1 MDNTNKLPQGGEDVN
16 DRGELNHTPAPKR
29 AYGGVPDL
37 EEFRRKREEE
47 RKRDREHQQQ
57 AQVMAWLDA
66 HGVDA
71 KGKPK
76 PPTIDSI
83 YAHHLCSGAGGLW
96 SCQSGDGTG
105 SVIHA
110 WNGVYWKA
118 MNTEVGVGVVSEWLE
133 SVARHTASAKAAEKC
148 WAYASVRLRQRNP
161 LPAADPKRAIIP
173 CADTYVEIKPEG
185 FEVLAPDPALGM
197 VHAVNVKCR
206 GKVGKPYNPRELPQD
221 SLFYKFLA
229 HAQPDPAVRA
239 VIQEQCGMTLLPGNY
254 SQAAWWYGK
263 AGSGK
268 STLAELVEA
277 MHRQAV
283 RINLETLGDRFSLEP
298 LIGASLILVDE
309 VECEKWA
316 EGRFKTV
323 VSGNGIGIDRK
334 NEKALASYHSRAK
347 WIITSNG
354 APFVRDKSDG
364 VWRRLTVVQWN
375 NAVPASERVGD
386 LQKLIL
392 ENEAQLV
399 LDWMLEGARR
409 IVARGRALAE
419 HELPDA
425 VNQAKRGARHNSD
438 SVRAWSFEERVGTA
452 PGKWVPLEDVYAH
465 YKSWCEAQGY
475 TDSET
480 LTSRQFWRGMTEI
493 GLVDPS
499 KKANKRVNQGNLK
512 GKQKDHYELEIL
524 GRDVQQ
530 APAASPEPITW
541 PQPISFVI
549 EGRGSRDQNGN
560 YPVMRYVED
569 DQGNRIRVPLDTQ
582 VKNGPWR
589 NQDGSIFYTADDGEQ
604 VYLTDRPANAHEL
617 PGPPVA
623 PPCPLDDLMEQT
635 PAAPVRLTG

>member
-16 DRGELNHTPAPKR
+16 DRKEPSHASAAKR
-29 AYGGVPDL
+29 AYNDPADL
-37 EEFRRKREEE
+37 DEARRKRQAE
-47 RKRDREHQQQ
+47 RQREREQQEQ
-57 AQVMAWLDA
+57 AQVMSWLDA

-83 YAHHLCSGAGGLW
+83 YANHLCSGAGGLW

-118 MNTEVGVGVVSEWLE
+118 MNTEAGVGVVSQWFEDN
-133 SVARHTASAKAAEKC
+133 ARHAATAFAAEKC

-161 LPAADPKRAIIP
+161 LPAVDPKRAIIP
-173 CADTYVEIKPEG
+173 CADGYVEIKPEG
-185 FEVLAPDPALGM
+185 FEVLAPDPELGM
-197 VHAVNVKCR
+197 VHAVNVKCG
-206 GKVGKPYNPRELPQD
+206 GKLGKPYTPRQLPED
-221 SLFYKFLA
+221 SQFYKFLA

-375 NAVPASERVGD
+375 HAVPDDKRVGD

-438 SVRAWSFEERVGTA
+438 SVRAWSFEERVRTA
-452 PGKWVPLEDVYAH
+452 PGKWVPLEDVYAR
-465 YKSWCEAQGY
+465 YRSWCEVQGY

-480 LTSRQFWRGMTEI
+480 LTSRQFWRGMTEV

-499 KKANKRVNQGNLK
+499 KKANKRINDGKLK

-524 GRDVQQ
+524 GREDQEV
-530 APAASPEPITW
+530 PAATPVPTTW
-541 PQPISFVI
+541 PQQGILVRRSKG
-549 EGRGSRDQNGN
+549 ELDENGRLK
-560 YPVMRYVED
+560 VLRYVED
-569 DQGNRIRVPLDTQ
+569 AKGGWVVVPLDAQ
-582 VKNGPWR
+582 IKDGPWL
-589 NQDGSIFYTADDGEQ
+589 NEDGSVFYTADDGERI
-604 VYLTDRPANAHEL
+604 YLTERDTNAEEL
-617 PGPPVA
+617 PVPCR
-623 PPCPLDDLMEQT
+623 PPCPLDEIALEDQVLRT
-635 PAAPVRLTG
+635 A